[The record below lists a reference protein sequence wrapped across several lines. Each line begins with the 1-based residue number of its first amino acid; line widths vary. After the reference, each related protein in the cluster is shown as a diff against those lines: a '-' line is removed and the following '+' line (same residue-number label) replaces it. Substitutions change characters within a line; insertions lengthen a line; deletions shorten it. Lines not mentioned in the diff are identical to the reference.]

1 MGHLE
6 IILLGLA
13 ITLVVSFAIW
23 SLGAWRVVKYINP
36 KLVWT
41 SGFIFDLSSISLGI
55 VALYEDFNGSDILG
69 IMCITFGIFG
79 LISDIIRYRV
89 EH

>member
-1 MGHLE
+1 MGNLE
-6 IILLGLA
+6 IILLGLVSA
-13 ITLVVSFAIW
+13 LVVSFVIW
-23 SLGAWRVVKYINP
+23 SLGAWKIVKYINP

-69 IMCITFGIFG
+69 IICIAFGIFG
-79 LISDIIRYRV
+79 LISDIIKYRV

>member
-1 MGHLE
+1 M
-6 IILLGLA
+6 ILLGLVL
-13 ITLVVSFAIW
+13 TLVVSFVIW
-23 SLGAWRVVKYINP
+23 SLGAWGVVKYINP